1 MSDSATSKNAMLMS
15 VMMFLQ
21 FFVWGAWFTT
31 LGLCLKVNG
40 MGAIIGD
47 AYSTAPIAAI
57 LAPLFLGLIADR
69 FFPSQFVMGVL
80 LLLGGVFMC
89 LTPGLIEA
97 GKADMVSKL
106 FLGHML
112 CYMPTLALGNNIVFA
127 NIANQNL
134 FPKIRVWGTI
144 GWIVAG
150 LANGFLGWSD
160 STNIFWLAGGT
171 SMALGLFCFVLPN
184 TPAPAKGRKV
194 DLRSLL
200 MLDSFSLLTKPAFLV
215 FMVCSALICIPLAY
229 YYAYASPFLA
239 DAGFTQAASSMSIGQ
254 MSEIVFMLLI
264 PFFLRHLGVKWMIL
278 IGMLAWVARYLL
290 FAMGAPDQV
299 VWMMFLGIALHGICY
314 DFFFVT
320 GFMYTDRVAHKEVK
334 GQAQSML
341 VFFTQ
346 GVGMFFGYKIAG
358 AQFAPV
364 GDASGA
370 LGEAIRASRTE
381 EALSFGQQ
389 LSQMFSVEK
398 LQVDASLIAEAMP
411 AWKSFWTFP
420 AIMAAAIAVLFF
432 VAFRDK
438 THVGDQDAA

>member
-1 MSDSATSKNAMLMS
+1 MDAAVKKNATLMS
-15 VMMFLQ
+15 IMMFLQ

-31 LGLCLKVNG
+31 LGLCLNVNG

-47 AYSTAPIAAI
+47 AYGTAPIAAI
-57 LAPLFLGLIADR
+57 IAPLFLGLIADR
-69 FFPSQFVMGVL
+69 FFPSQWVMGVL
-80 LLLGGVFMC
+80 MLIGGVFMC

-97 GKADMVSKL
+97 GNAGLVSKL

-150 LANGFLGWSD
+150 LANGFLGWSA
-160 STNIFWLAGGT
+160 STNIFWLAGV
-171 SMALGLFCFVLPN
+171 SAVLLGLFCFALPN
-184 TPAPAKGRKV
+184 TPPPAKGQKA
-194 DLRSLL
+194 DIRSLL
-200 MLDSFSLLTKPAFLV
+200 MLDSFSLLAKPAFLV
-215 FMVCSALICIPLAY
+215 FIVCSTLICIPLAY
-229 YYAYASPFLA
+229 YYAFASPFLA
-239 DAGFTQAASSMSIGQ
+239 NVGFVQPASSMSIGQ
-254 MSEIVFMLLI
+254 MSEIIFMLLI

-290 FAMGAPDQV
+290 FAMGAPDQI

-320 GFMYTDRVAHKEVK
+320 GFMYTDRIAPKEVK

-346 GVGMFFGYKIAG
+346 GVGMFFGYKVAG
-358 AQFAPV
+358 AKFGSVAEP
-364 GDASGA
+364 SGA
-370 LGEAIRASRTE
+370 LGNAISASRPE
-381 EALSFGQQ
+381 ETLSFGQQ
-389 LSQMFSVEK
+389 LAQMFSVDK
-398 LQVDASLIAEAMP
+398 LNVDASLITDVMP
-411 AWKSFWTFP
+411 AWKTFWTFP
-420 AIMAAAIAVLFF
+420 AIMAVGIAVIFL
-432 VAFRDK
+432 VAFWDK
-438 THVGDQDAA
+438 DKMNDDATS